1 MVNRMQ
7 ERKIKCPYCG
17 WVRTVPITAI
27 QNASMTD
34 VTRDT
39 MDTLRGLGDSL
50 KEIGHKIASLLS
62 DSQLDAANAWIDMP
76 KCPHCQNVYRYNV
89 RTGEAA
95 K

>member
-17 WVRTVPITAI
+17 WVRTVPIAAI
-27 QNASMTD
+27 QDASMTGT
-34 VTRDT
+34 V
-39 MDTLRGLGDSL
+39 RGVGDAL
-50 KEIGHKIASLLS
+50 KEVGRKIKNLLS
-62 DSQLDAANAWIDMP
+62 DSQLDDANAWIDMP